1 MEWTNPR
8 PDRILT
14 DMFGLSRAD
23 AQNLLDT
30 YNHDEL

>member
-1 MEWTNPR
+1 VATYQRM
-8 PDRILT
+8 DL
-14 DMFGLSRAD
+14 AD